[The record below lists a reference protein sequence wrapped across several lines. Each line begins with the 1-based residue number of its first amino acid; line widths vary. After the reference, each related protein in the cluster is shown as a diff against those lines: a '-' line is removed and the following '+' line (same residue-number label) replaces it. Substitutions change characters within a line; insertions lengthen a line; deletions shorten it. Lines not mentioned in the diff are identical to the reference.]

1 MCPRSHAP
9 STFPPVWTFPGH
21 YFHLSF
27 PSLLYPW
34 RLADQQYLPIP
45 PCSSAIK
52 PSLHPHMHGVGVLQ
66 GPGGRGGK
74 GTQGADAYV
83 IRCTVGWLCMEPGA
97 HGEGCTWRRVH
108 IRVGA
113 HVAGCAHG
121 GMCTQGGV
129 CTEAGACVGGVC
141 TEAGVHKGGWERCT
155 VGWSTQNF
163 TRAWW
168 PVWETPQS
176 PTALFSLPCLIMLCW
191 SCLSTVCQ
199 GWSSM

>member
-1 MCPRSHAP
+1 MYPRSHAP
-9 STFPPVWTFPGH
+9 STFPPVWCFPGH

-27 PSLLYPW
+27 PSLTYPW

-74 GTQGADAYV
+74 GTQGAVAYG
-83 IRCTVGWLCMEPGA
+83 IRCIVGWMCMEPGA

-108 IRVGA
+108 TRVDA

-129 CTEAGACVGGVC
+129 CTEAGASVGGVC
-141 TEAGVHKGGWERCT
+141 TEAGVHKGG
-155 VGWSTQNF
+155 GKGAQ
-163 TRAWW
+163 
-168 PVWETPQS
+168 
-176 PTALFSLPCLIMLCW
+176 
-191 SCLSTVCQ
+191 
-199 GWSSM
+199 